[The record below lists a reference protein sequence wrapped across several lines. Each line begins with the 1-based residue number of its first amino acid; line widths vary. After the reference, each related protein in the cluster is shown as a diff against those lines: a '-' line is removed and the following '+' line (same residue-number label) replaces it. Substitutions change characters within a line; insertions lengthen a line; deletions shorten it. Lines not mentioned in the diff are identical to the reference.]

1 MEPIVVAR
9 PAELQELVREAVE
22 DAVTRAVREAVRQ
35 AARPPYLTVE
45 DLARITGWSER
56 RIRYLVRQRRLPHIR
71 HGRKVLFKTSE
82 IEAILE
88 QAKIPA
94 QWRWWEEDR

>member
-1 MEPIVVAR
+1 MEPIVLIR
-9 PAELQELVREAVE
+9 PIELQALLRQTVE
-22 DAVTRAVREAVRQ
+22 EAVTRAVREAVRQ

-45 DLARITGWSER
+45 DLAKITGGSER

-71 HGRKVLFKTSE
+71 HGRKLLFKTSE
-82 IEAILE
+82 IEAVLE

-94 QWRWWEEDR
+94 QWEWWAEK

>member
-1 MEPIVVAR
+1 MERIAVIHSKD
-9 PAELQELVREAVE
+9 LQRLVEQ
-22 DAVTRAVREAVRQ
+22 VTERTVLRAVREAVRQ

-45 DLARITGWSER
+45 DLAKVTGWSKR
-56 RIRYLVRQRRLPHIR
+56 RIRYLVQQRRLPHIR

-88 QAKIPA
+88 QARVPA
-94 QWRWWEEDR
+94 QWEWWTEGK

>member
-1 MEPIVVAR
+1 MEPIVLIR
-9 PAELQELVREAVE
+9 PIELQALLRQTVE
-22 DAVTRAVREAVRQ
+22 EAVTRAVREAVRQ

-45 DLARITGWSER
+45 DLAKITGWSER

-71 HGRKVLFKTSE
+71 HGRKLLFKTSE
-82 IEAILE
+82 IEAVLE

-94 QWRWWEEDR
+94 QWEWWAEK